1 MGGRRDCFSSLLSK
15 FSPRI
20 IFYFIVFLSAQL
32 SVIDS
37 YSACICLCV
46 CMFTCVYMCVW
57 GRGGGEYGVRA
68 RAHQCV
74 HTWILHLCKLQR
86 HSVSLLSRFEA
97 KYEVARVYN
106 FITCHPACYG
116 GLGCVGW
123 KDLPATTESHMLAV
137 AGIVGVISVSSIAA
151 RFSTPS
157 STAVP
162 LRRNRR
168 WGGHPLGHPSDP
180 VSTGGGSGSYQAHVS
195 PTRNVGTWYLY
206 DK

>member
-1 MGGRRDCFSSLLSK
+1 MC
-15 FSPRI
+15 
-20 IFYFIVFLSAQL
+20 VF
-32 SVIDS
+32 VRV
-37 YSACICLCV
+37 YV
-46 CMFTCVYMCVW
+46 CMLINAYT
-57 GRGGGEYGVRA
+57 REHA
-68 RAHQCV
+68 L
-74 HTWILHLCKLQR
+74 THLCKLQR

-106 FITCHPACYG
+106 FITCPPHACYG

-137 AGIVGVISVSSIAA
+137 AGIVGVISESSIAA